1 MFHILLTYLTMQH
14 SNRRLDNKFNI
25 FEGLTKNWFFI
36 GISTLMIGGQV
47 IIVMVGGR
55 AFDIAREKQTPAMWA
70 YAIILGFLSIPVGI
84 IIRLIPDS
92 LVAKLVPEFI
102 KRKAQPKVPGINVS
116 DDEERFDQYPL
127 PLADVRDELAFLK
140 RMKGGRINNLKFAI
154 QNPRDFLPKSKS
166 PSHSREHS
174 RSNSMSLRIPQ
185 TPTRED
191 SFGSHSPA
199 PTPDSRKRSRSMRSR
214 SNSALGAPTVMAG
227 IVAGSIAAGWSPI
240 DRRGEPDFG
249 QFPKPTPSSKSS
261 GDKDTSRPSHL
272 SRQGSSFLGEEIIHD
287 EPQDIAEERANDVPT
302 LSVPTPPK
310 LGRKS
315 VS

>member
-1 MFHILLTYLTMQH
+1 MYH

-47 IIVMVGGR
+47 LIVMVGGR
-55 AFDIAREKQTPAMWA
+55 AFNIAHDKQTPAMWA

-102 KRKAQPKVPGINVS
+102 KRKAHPKVPGINVS

-249 QFPKPTPSSKSS
+249 QFPKPSPSTKSS
-261 GDKDTSRPSHL
+261 QDKETSHPSQL
-272 SRQGSSFLGEEIIHD
+272 SRQGSSVLGEGAMVD
-287 EPQDIAEERANDVPT
+287 EPQDIAEARASDVPT

-310 LGRKS
+310 LGKKS